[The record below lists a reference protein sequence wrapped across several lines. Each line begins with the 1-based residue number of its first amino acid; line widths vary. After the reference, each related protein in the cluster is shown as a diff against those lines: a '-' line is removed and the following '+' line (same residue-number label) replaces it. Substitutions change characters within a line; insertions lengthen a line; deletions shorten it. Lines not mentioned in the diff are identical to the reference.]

1 MTPDGLGAFETRE
14 RSNSAKVVKD
24 GAIQVD

>member
-14 RSNSAKVVKD
+14 HSNSAKVVKD
-24 GAIQVD
+24 GAIKVD